1 MTIRDGPVDV
11 DWTETTTS
19 YVSNRTVLLLVGL
32 GLLGGLYLYDYVH
45 LGAETVVI
53 GYDIGRLEWLWITS
67 LWVLTVYG
75 SVPVLHHSWTDTLR
89 HMSRRRPAS
98 VLAGI
103 FLTGVFLAGTLGP
116 VLFSQP
122 TPSFEH
128 ANQPPLFTSIS
139 NSQVVSCVNQVGDR
153 CHGSWKYPL
162 GTTGT
167 GTGLFT
173 SLVFGARITVMLSIT
188 AITFIVPVA
197 TIVGTLSAYL
207 GGKTDRLL
215 TGVAEALKLIPAL
228 LVFLV
233 WRWVSGE
240 SSLFALAV
248 AFGLVNWGNVAI
260 LVRSRALNEIS
271 KNYIRSAEAAGAET
285 LDVVRHHLVPNV
297 SRSAIGIAVYQI
309 PLFITVEATLSFL
322 KFGNPPSYLL
332 ATPPSVESWGRLI
345 GRNVNNFQPY
355 WWRLAVPVATLFLT
369 ILSANVVAD
378 AIQRLLDPRSTE

>member
-1 MTIRDGPVDV
+1 MTTRDGPVDI
-11 DWTETTTS
+11 DWTDTTTS
-19 YVSNRTVLLLVGL
+19 YVGRRTILLLVGL
-32 GLLGGLYLYDYVH
+32 GLIGGLYLYDYVL
-45 LGAETVVI
+45 LGADSVLI
-53 GYDIGRLEWLWITS
+53 GYDISRLEWLWIAS
-67 LWVLTVYG
+67 LWLITVYG
-75 SVPVLHHSWTDTLR
+75 SVPVLYHSWTDTLR
-89 HMSRRRPAS
+89 QMSRQRPAS

-116 VLFSQP
+116 LIFSQP
-122 TPSFEH
+122 TPSFQH

-139 NSQVVSCVNQVGDR
+139 NSHVVSCVNQVGDQ
-153 CHGSWKYPL
+153 CYGSWKYPL

-173 SLVFGARITVMLSIT
+173 LLVFGARITVMLSIV

-197 TIVGTLSAYL
+197 TVVGTLSAYL

-215 TGVAEALKLIPAL
+215 TGVAEALKLLPAL

-240 SSLFALAV
+240 GSLFTLAV

-260 LVRSRALNEIS
+260 IVRSRTLNEIS
-271 KNYIRSAEAAGAET
+271 KNYIQSAEAAGAET
-285 LDVVRHHLVPNV
+285 LDIVRRHLVPNV
-297 SRSAIGIAVYQI
+297 TRSAVSIAVYQI

-345 GRNVNNFQPY
+345 SRNVNNFQPY
-355 WWRLAVPVATLFLT
+355 WWRLVVPVGTLFLT

-378 AIQRLLDPRSTE
+378 AIQRLLDPHSTE